1 MIFPNY
7 PNLPNFEDIN
17 TEPFRRSSWGFW
29 RWLSLLVLVN
39 ERSPAPKKK
48 TPNHSG
54 VFVILVFTI
63 GRIYWLPG
71 SLPSFLLNFYGEI
84 SVGNYIP
91 YHPMASTQGF
101 SGDKDLEFIGPD
113 PLGRSGN
120 SQKKKQEKFYS
131 SPWSPLGWKICGT
144 QLPKL
149 AGFQNGKKG
158 SGTTVDGR
166 NPAPP
171 EMFLE
176 PCK

>member
-1 MIFPNY
+1 M
-7 PNLPNFEDIN
+7 
-17 TEPFRRSSWGFW
+17 
-29 RWLSLLVLVN
+29 LVN

-120 SQKKKQEKFYS
+120 SQKKTRRNSTHPPGPPWVEKFAEPNFPNS
-131 SPWSPLGWKICGT
+131 QNLKKI
-144 QLPKL
+144 
-149 AGFQNGKKG
+149 GKKQW
-158 SGTTVDGR
+158 
-166 NPAPP
+166 NY
-171 EMFLE
+171 
-176 PCK
+176 C